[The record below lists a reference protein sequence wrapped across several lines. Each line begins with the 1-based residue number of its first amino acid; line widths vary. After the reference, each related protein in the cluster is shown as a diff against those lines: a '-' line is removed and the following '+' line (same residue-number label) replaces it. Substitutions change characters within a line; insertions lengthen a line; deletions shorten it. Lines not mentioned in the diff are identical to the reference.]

1 MPMLFYDLEVESYF
15 YFNYLFSKAEKKE
28 VTTIKINNDH
38 RTPKYTTSK
47 SLVVS

>member
-28 VTTIKINNDH
+28 VTTTNNDH